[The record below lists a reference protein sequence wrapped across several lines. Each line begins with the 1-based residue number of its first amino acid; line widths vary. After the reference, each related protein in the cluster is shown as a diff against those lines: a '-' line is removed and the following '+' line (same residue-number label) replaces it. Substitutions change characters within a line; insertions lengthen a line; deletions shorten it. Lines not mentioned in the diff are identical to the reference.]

1 MGDFDS
7 TTGSGPDTPATD
19 YDVLVIGSGFGGSVT
34 ALRLTE
40 KGYRV
45 GVLEAGRR
53 FADADFAKTSW
64 RVRDYLWAPELGCT
78 GIQRIHRLN
87 DVIVLAGA
95 GVGGGSLV
103 YANTLYVP
111 GEGYFTDPHWAHITD
126 WADELLP
133 FYDQAQ
139 RMLGVVKNPTMTSA
153 DVAFKAVADEM
164 GVGDTFKMTPVG
176 VYFGESP
183 GVTSPDPY
191 FGGVGPERTGCIECG
206 ECMTGCRHN
215 AKNTLVKNY
224 LGLAEGAGA
233 VVHPLTTVT
242 DVRPIEGGRWA
253 VDTRATASLATK
265 AVGKVRGK
273 AANRRGSADSGSEE
287 VPEGA
292 ARTFT
297 ADHVVFS
304 AGTWGTQSLL
314 HRLRADGQLP
324 ALSPRLG
331 ALTRTNSES
340 LVGVVNATPP
350 GDGDFTHG
358 VAITSSFFPDPNTH
372 IEPVR
377 YGKGSN
383 AMLLL
388 GTVMSDGA
396 EGVPRFK
403 QWFKAV
409 MAAPMDAL
417 GSMWVRG
424 ASERDI
430 IALVMQN
437 VNNSIVVFGERTR
450 SGRFRLR
457 SRQGE
462 GEPNPS
468 WIPVAN
474 DAMRRLA
481 RIVKGRPMGNWG
493 EVIDAPMTAHFI
505 GGAVIGL
512 TPDDGVI
519 DPYHRV
525 HGYPGLHIVDGS
537 TITANVGVNPSLTI
551 TAMAERAMSLW
562 PNAGEEDPR
571 PEQGREYVRVAAVQ
585 PKNAVVP
592 EHASGA
598 LRLPVDLGIPAVR
611 PEQ

>member
-1 MGDFDS
+1 M
-7 TTGSGPDTPATD
+7 
-19 YDVLVIGSGFGGSVT
+19 
-34 ALRLTE
+34 
-40 KGYRV
+40 
-45 GVLEAGRR
+45 
-53 FADADFAKTSW
+53 
-64 RVRDYLWAPELGCT
+64 
-78 GIQRIHRLN
+78 
-87 DVIVLAGA
+87 
-95 GVGGGSLV
+95 
-103 YANTLYVP
+103 
-111 GEGYFTDPHWAHITD
+111 
-126 WADELLP
+126 
-133 FYDQAQ
+133 
-139 RMLGVVKNPTMTSA
+139 
-153 DVAFKAVADEM
+153 
-164 GVGDTFKMTPVG
+164 
-176 VYFGESP
+176 
-183 GVTSPDPY
+183 
-191 FGGVGPERTGCIECG
+191 
-206 ECMTGCRHN
+206 
-215 AKNTLVKNY
+215 
-224 LGLAEGAGA
+224 
-233 VVHPLTTVT
+233 
-242 DVRPIEGGRWA
+242 
-253 VDTRATASLATK
+253 
-265 AVGKVRGK
+265 GKVRGK
-273 AANRRGSADSGSEE
+273 AAERRGGADSGSEE

-396 EGVPRFK
+396 EGVPRYK

-512 TPDDGVI
+512 TPEDGVI

-525 HGYPGLHIVDGS
+525 HGYQGLHIVDGS

-571 PEQGREYVRVAAVQ
+571 PEQGRGYVRVAAVAAEE
-585 PKNAVVP
+585 PGGSRPRPRRPAP
-592 EHASGA
+592 PGRPRHPSG
-598 LRLPVDLGIPAVR
+598 PPG
-611 PEQ
+611 Q